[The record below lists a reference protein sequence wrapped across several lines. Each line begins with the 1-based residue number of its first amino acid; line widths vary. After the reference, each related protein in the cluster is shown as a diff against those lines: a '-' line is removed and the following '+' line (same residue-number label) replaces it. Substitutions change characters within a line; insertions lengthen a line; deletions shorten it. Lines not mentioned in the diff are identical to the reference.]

1 MTETLFYSSLAI
13 VLYVYVGYPLLILAR
28 GSLCQK
34 RYKKEPITP
43 SVSLI
48 IACHNEEAGIGAKLQ
63 NVLAL
68 EYPRDRLQVI
78 VAADG
83 CTDRTEEIV
92 AQFASHG
99 VTLLS
104 LSRGGKA
111 PALNSAVRKATGD
124 IIVFSDANSMYAQDA
139 IRKIVRPFAD
149 ACVGGVAGN
158 QVYRKSLES
167 NVVDSGEQ
175 GYWNFD
181 RLLKIAQSRAG
192 NAISATGA
200 IYAIRKRLFR
210 DVPGGVTDDFAIST
224 RVIGQG
230 YRLVF
235 EAEAICYEP
244 VAGAAR
250 AEFQRKTRIITRGLR
265 GVLLR
270 RKLLNPFRY
279 GFYSLQ
285 LFSHKVLRRLVV
297 FPLLLLA
304 VVTPLLWKDD
314 WSFRVATVIEGLFFL
329 AAAIGLVC
337 SQRRIS
343 APKVIAIP
351 FYFCMVNAAVL
362 VAVWR
367 VLFGQRIELW
377 QPNREPQNSSCGEQA
392 ASEIHQSPA

>member
-1 MTETLFYSSLAI
+1 MTEFIFYSTLAI
-13 VLYVYVGYPLLILAR
+13 VIYTYVGYPLLVLLR
-28 GSLCQK
+28 GSLCHK
-34 RYKKEPITP
+34 AYKKEPITP

-48 IACHNEEAGIGAKLQ
+48 IACHNEEAGIEAKLR
-63 NVLAL
+63 NILSL
-68 EYPRDRLQVI
+68 KYPRDRLQVI
-78 VAADG
+78 IAADG

-92 AQFASHG
+92 KRNTSHG

-104 LSRGGKA
+104 LPRGGKA

-139 IRKIVRPFAD
+139 IRKIVQPFAD
-149 ACVGGVAGN
+149 VCVGGVAGN

-167 NVVDSGEQ
+167 NVVDAGEQ

-224 RVIGQG
+224 RVIEQG

-250 AEFQRKTRIITRGLR
+250 AEFQRKTRIMTRGLR
-265 GVLLR
+265 SVLLR

-297 FPLLLLA
+297 FPLLLMA
-304 VVTPLLWKDD
+304 VVTPLLWNDD
-314 WSFRVATVIEGLFFL
+314 WPFRVATVIEGLFFL

-337 SQRRIS
+337 SRRRLPT
-343 APKVIAIP
+343 PKVIAVP
-351 FYFCMVNAAVL
+351 FFFCMVNAAVL
-362 VAVWR
+362 VAVWK

-377 QPNREPQNSSCGEQA
+377 QPNRETKNSPRGEQA
-392 ASEIHQSPA
+392 ATEIHQSLA